1 MPTVTTVIE
10 VSPLAA
16 LRQGVA
22 DGLTRAYGAER
33 EYAKGLNST
42 MDSGW
47 YNVEAADVSDLAKVV
62 HAEKKALFEVLKA
75 AKHSNPSTVWA
86 RVRKTGAELVKAE
99 LAAESGDAP
108 DGGEGEEESGGA
120 KHTRSVLLRNMDE
133 LKALYKFN
141 KRQDFLSDEMTE
153 AQGFISSALMAL
165 NVDLALVDSGK

>member
-1 MPTVTTVIE
+1 MTTVTTAIE

-33 EYAKGLNST
+33 EYAKGLNGS
-42 MDSGW
+42 MAAGW
-47 YNVEAADVSDLAKVV
+47 YNVEAADVSDLAKLV

-108 DGGEGEEESGGA
+108 DGEGEESGGA

-141 KRQDFLSDEMTE
+141 KRQDFLSEEMTE

>member
-1 MPTVTTVIE
+1 MSTVTTAIE

-33 EYAKGLNST
+33 EYAKGLNGS
-42 MDSGW
+42 MAAGW
-47 YNVEAADVSDLAKVV
+47 YNVEAADVSDLAKLV

-86 RVRKTGAELVKAE
+86 RVRKTAAELVKAE
-99 LAAESGDAP
+99 LAADSGDAP

-120 KHTRSVLLRNMDE
+120 KHTRSAMLRNVEE
-133 LKALYKFN
+133 LSSLYKFN
-141 KRQDFLSDEMTE
+141 KRQESLDAKVTA
-153 AQGFISSALMAL
+153 AQGFIASALMAL
-165 NVDLALVDSGK
+165 GIDLSQVESGK

>member
-1 MPTVTTVIE
+1 MATVTTAIE

-47 YNVEAADVSDLAKVV
+47 YNVEAADVSDLAKLV
-62 HAEKKALFEVLKA
+62 HAEKKALFDVLKA
-75 AKHSNPSTVWA
+75 ANHSNPSTVWA
-86 RVRKTGAELVKAE
+86 RVRKTAAELVKAE

-120 KHTRSVLLRNMDE
+120 KHTRSAMLRNVEE
-133 LKALYKFN
+133 LSSLYKFN
-141 KRQDFLSDEMTE
+141 KRQESLDAKVTA
-153 AQGFISSALMAL
+153 AQGFIASALMAL
-165 NVDLALVDSGK
+165 GIDLSQVESGK

>member
-1 MPTVTTVIE
+1 MTTVTAAIE
-10 VSPLAA
+10 LSGLAL

-33 EYAKGLNST
+33 EYAKGLNGS
-42 MDSGW
+42 MAAGW
-47 YNVEAADVSDLAKVV
+47 YNVERGDVSDLAKLV
-62 HAEKKALFEVLKA
+62 HAEKKALFEVLNA
-75 AKHSNPSTVWA
+75 AQHSNPSTVWA

-108 DGGEGEEESGGA
+108 DGEGEEESGGA
-120 KHTRSVLLRNMDE
+120 KHTRSVTLRNMEE

-141 KRQDFLSDEMTE
+141 KRQDSLSAEMTK

-165 NVDLALVDSGK
+165 GVDLALVESGK